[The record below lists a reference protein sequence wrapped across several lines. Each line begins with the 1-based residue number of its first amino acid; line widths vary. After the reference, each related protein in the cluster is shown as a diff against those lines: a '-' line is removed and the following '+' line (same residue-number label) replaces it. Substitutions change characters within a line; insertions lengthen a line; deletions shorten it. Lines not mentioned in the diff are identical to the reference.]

1 MTEQQDLPS
10 DEPKKE
16 EVSEVARDQ
25 ATTEAEDEG
34 HDEHDADDAP
44 ELRLQA
50 LTAEYARERAALA
63 EQISQ
68 LQEENDRLMR
78 RVQALEQAATEAEQ
92 ATAATLPV
100 DDRHP
105 ERALGLDFS
114 LPEEQG
120 KDRG

>member
-10 DEPKKE
+10 DEPQEDEVPE
-16 EVSEVARDQ
+16 EAQEQ
-25 ATTEAEDEG
+25 ATTEAEGEGYDEP
-34 HDEHDADDAP
+34 DAADAP

-68 LQEENDRLMR
+68 LQEENDRLTR
-78 RVQALEQAATEAEQ
+78 RVQVLEQAAQSAQ
-92 ATAATLPV
+92 ATAVALPA

-114 LPEEQG
+114 LPEERG
-120 KDRG
+120 KDKR

>member
-10 DEPKKE
+10 DEPREDEVLE
-16 EVSEVARDQ
+16 EAQDR
-25 ATTEAEDEG
+25 ANTEAEDEG
-34 HDEHDADDAP
+34 YDKPDADESL

-68 LQEENDRLMR
+68 LQEENDRLTR
-78 RVQALEQAATEAEQ
+78 RVQVLEQAALPEQ
-92 ATAATLPV
+92 STAATLPA
-100 DDRHP
+100 DDRHS

-120 KDRG
+120 NDKG

>member
-1 MTEQQDLPS
+1 MTEQQGLPS
-10 DEPKKE
+10 DEPQEDEVPE
-16 EVSEVARDQ
+16 EAQNR
-25 ATTEAEDEG
+25 ATTEAEGEGVDEP
-34 HDEHDADDAP
+34 DADESL

-68 LQEENDRLMR
+68 LQEENDRLTR
-78 RVQALEQAATEAEQ
+78 RVQVLDQAAEAEQ
-92 ATAATLPV
+92 AKVATLPV
-100 DDRHP
+100 DDSHP

-120 KDRG
+120 KDKR

>member
-10 DEPKKE
+10 DEPQEE
-16 EVSEVARDQ
+16 EVPEEAQDQ
-25 ATTEAEDEG
+25 ATTEAEGEGYDEP
-34 HDEHDADDAP
+34 DADESP

-68 LQEENDRLMR
+68 LQEENDRLTR
-78 RVQALEQAATEAEQ
+78 RVKALEKVAEAEQ
-92 ATAATLPV
+92 AKAAILPV

-114 LPEEQG
+114 LPEGLG
-120 KDRG
+120 KDQG

>member
-10 DEPKKE
+10 DEPQEE
-16 EVSEVARDQ
+16 EVPEEAQDQVAS
-25 ATTEAEDEG
+25 EAEGEGYDEP
-34 HDEHDADDAP
+34 DADDAP

-68 LQEENDRLMR
+68 LQEENDRLTR
-78 RVQALEQAATEAEQ
+78 RVKALEQVAEAEQ
-92 ATAATLPV
+92 ATVAALPA

-120 KDRG
+120 KNKG

>member
-10 DEPKKE
+10 DEPQEDEVPE
-16 EVSEVARDQ
+16 EAQNQVAS
-25 ATTEAEDEG
+25 EAEGEGYDEP
-34 HDEHDADDAP
+34 DADDAP

-68 LQEENDRLMR
+68 LQEENDRLTR
-78 RVQALEQAATEAEQ
+78 RVQALEQVATEAEQ
-92 ATAATLPV
+92 ATAATLPA

-120 KDRG
+120 KDKR

>member
-10 DEPKKE
+10 DEPQEHEVPE
-16 EVSEVARDQ
+16 EAQDQ
-25 ATTEAEDEG
+25 AREAEGDG
-34 HDEHDADDAP
+34 YSVPDADDSP

-68 LQEENDRLMR
+68 LQEENDRLTR
-78 RVQALEQAATEAEQ
+78 RVQALERAAQSEQ
-92 ATAATLPV
+92 AKAAALPA
-100 DDRHP
+100 DDSHP

-114 LPEEQG
+114 LPCN
-120 KDRG
+120 

>member
-10 DEPKKE
+10 DEPQEDEVPE
-16 EVSEVARDQ
+16 EARDQ
-25 ATTEAEDEG
+25 VASETEDEG
-34 HDEHDADDAP
+34 YDEPDVDDSP

-68 LQEENDRLMR
+68 LQEENDRLTR
-78 RVQALEQAATEAEQ
+78 RVQALERAAQSAQ
-92 ATAATLPV
+92 ATAATLPA

-114 LPEEQG
+114 LPEEQI
-120 KDRG
+120 KDKR

>member
-10 DEPKKE
+10 DEPQEE
-16 EVSEVARDQ
+16 EVPEEAQDQVAS
-25 ATTEAEDEG
+25 EAEDEG
-34 HDEHDADDAP
+34 VDEPDADDAP

-68 LQEENDRLMR
+68 LQEENDRLTR
-78 RVQALEQAATEAEQ
+78 RVQALERAAQSAQ
-92 ATAATLPV
+92 ATAATLPA

-120 KDRG
+120 KDKR

>member
-10 DEPKKE
+10 DEPQEDEVPE
-16 EVSEVARDQ
+16 EAQDQ
-25 ATTEAEDEG
+25 AATETEEEG
-34 HDEHDADDAP
+34 YDEHGVDDSP
-44 ELRLQA
+44 EARLQA

-68 LQEENDRLMR
+68 LQEENDRLTR
-78 RVQALEQAATEAEQ
+78 RLQALEQAAQSEQ
-92 ATAATLPV
+92 ATTTGLPAG
-100 DDRHP
+100 DCHP

-120 KDRG
+120 KG

>member
-1 MTEQQDLPS
+1 MTEDHDLPS
-10 DEPKKE
+10 DEP
-16 EVSEVARDQ
+16 Q
-25 ATTEAEDEG
+25 EDEVPEEAQDHAAAEAKG
-34 HDEHDADDAP
+34 EGYDEPDADDSP

-50 LTAEYARERAALA
+50 LSAEYARERAALA

-78 RVQALEQAATEAEQ
+78 RVQTLEQAAQSEQ

-120 KDRG
+120 KDKR

>member
-10 DEPKKE
+10 DEPQEDEVPE
-16 EVSEVARDQ
+16 EAQDQ
-25 ATTEAEDEG
+25 AAAEAEDEG
-34 HDEHDADDAP
+34 YDEPDADDSP

-50 LTAEYARERAALA
+50 LTAEYACERAALA

-68 LQEENDRLMR
+68 LQEENDRLTW
-78 RVQALEQAATEAEQ
+78 RVQVLEQAAEAEQ

-114 LPEEQG
+114 LPE
-120 KDRG
+120 